1 MSTRDALKTRAS
13 SLNTYQRTGVRM
25 EARNAKVSS
34 CEKSRPPEGTDIK
47 WQYCGPA
54 VQTLFF
60 PRAFADAKEVETL
73 RLHVQTPDVS
83 RSLDFLRSGET
94 EWAVT

>member
-1 MSTRDALKTRAS
+1 MSTRDALKTTAS

-25 EARNAKVSS
+25 EARYAKVSS

-47 WQYCGPA
+47 WQDCGPA

-83 RSLDFLRSGET
+83 RSLDSLRSGET

>member
-34 CEKSRPPEGTDIK
+34 CEKSWPPEATDIK
-47 WQYCGPA
+47 WQSRGSA
-54 VQTLFF
+54 VQTLFS
-60 PRAFADAKEVETL
+60 PQALAGAKEVETF
-73 RLHVQTPDVS
+73 RLHVETADIS